1 MTTADPST
9 TPLLPDVRIAVVIPC
24 FNEAG
29 AIAQVIG
36 DCRAALPGAA
46 IHVFDN
52 NSSDATSDVA
62 RLHGATITHVMLRGK
77 GNVVRRMFADVEA
90 DIYVMVDGDATYDV
104 ARAAEMVDMLCTRGL
119 DMVVGTRFDDGRNPQ
134 TYRPGHRLGNRMLTS
149 SVGALFGGKFSDM
162 LSGYRVFSRR
172 YVKSFPAAARGF
184 ETETELTVHAL
195 ELRMP
200 CGELPVPYLARGEG
214 TLSKLSTFRDGARIL
229 ATILR
234 LFISERPLAFFTA
247 IAALLAAVSVGLAV
261 PLIVYVWQTGL
272 VPRLPTAVLAVGVML
287 AAMLAQVCGAVL
299 RTVTLG
305 RQEAKRLVYLSIPAT
320 RHADTKARG

>member
-1 MTTADPST
+1 MTPAIPSDA
-9 TPLLPDVRIAVVIPC
+9 LRIAVVIPC

-29 AIAQVIG
+29 AVAQVIV
-36 DCRAALPGAA
+36 DCRAALPGAS

-52 NSSDATSDVA
+52 NSTDATSDVA
-62 RLHGATITHVMLRGK
+62 RAQGAGVTHVALRGK

-104 ARAAEMVDMLCTRGL
+104 TRAAEMVDMLCARGL
-119 DMVVGTRFDDGRNPQ
+119 DMVVGTRYDDGRNPQ
-134 TYRPGHRLGNRMLTS
+134 TYRPGHRLGNRLLTS
-149 SVGALFGGKFSDM
+149 SVGTLFGGHFSDM

-247 IAALLAAVSVGLAV
+247 IAALLAAVSIGLAV
-261 PLIVYVWQTGL
+261 PLIVYFWQTGQ

-299 RTVTLG
+299 HTVTLG
-305 RQEAKRLVYLSIPAT
+305 RQEAKRSVYLSIPAT
-320 RHADTKARG
+320 RCVEGKVSA